1 MDKHTDDFSPQESL
15 QIIQAMIDKT
25 KDSVADKSYYFLLW
39 GWLVLIAALTQ
50 FVLKVIVRTGLNP
63 VAWNLMFLGIIFSI
77 IHGRKEQ
84 SRRRVKSHV
93 DDSLR
98 YLWTG
103 VAVNQVLIVLVFSVR
118 GDWQNC
124 YTFFIMLYSIGCF
137 VTGRILKFPPLVWGA
152 IAGWLLVIVT
162 LFAGYDYNILVLAL
176 AILVSY
182 IIPGYL
188 LRSEHKKRLKQTAY
202 GK

>member
-15 QIIQAMIDKT
+15 QIIQSMIDKT
-25 KDSVADKSYYFLLW
+25 KDSVADKSYYFLMW

-50 FVLKVIVRTGLNP
+50 FVLKVIVRSDLNP
-63 VAWNLMFLGIIFSI
+63 VAWTLMFLGIILSI
-77 IHGRKEQ
+77 FHGRKEKG
-84 SRRRVKSHV
+84 RRRVKSHV

-103 VAVNQVLIVLVFSVR
+103 VAVNQALIVFVFAVR

-137 VTGRILKFPPLVWGA
+137 ITGRILKFRPLVWGA
-152 IAGWLLVIVT
+152 IAGWFLVIVT

-188 LRSEHKKRLKQTAY
+188 LRKEHRRKQHV
-202 GK
+202 